1 MYVVVR
7 GAFTASTSDVPRS
20 VCKEVAF
27 VLSDKDESC
36 INLHSGH
43 MSRDIVERFG
53 ERVRRLREAKGL
65 NQIDFSAK
73 VGIENA
79 YLSRLETGKV
89 EPCLRN
95 IELLAIALETPL
107 SKLFKDL

>member
-1 MYVVVR
+1 
-7 GAFTASTSDVPRS
+7 
-20 VCKEVAF
+20 
-27 VLSDKDESC
+27 
-36 INLHSGH
+36 
-43 MSRDIVERFG
+43 MSRDIIERFG
-53 ERVRRLREAKGL
+53 ERVRQLREAKGL

-95 IELLAIALETPL
+95 IELLAIALEMPL